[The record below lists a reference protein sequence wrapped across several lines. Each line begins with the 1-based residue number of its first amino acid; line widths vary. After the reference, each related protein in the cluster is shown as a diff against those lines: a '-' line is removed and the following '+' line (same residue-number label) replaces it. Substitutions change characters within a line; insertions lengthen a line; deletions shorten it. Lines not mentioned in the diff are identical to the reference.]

1 MKRKTILNDIFAA
14 LALLLYFAELVFPK
28 ITTLFSS
35 SLVCLICFCFWI
47 FSVLTIDYK
56 FLLKKNNFILLLI
69 YLYLSTYPLLFGNNT
84 ISNRYISMSIIL
96 CGSIIFQYYYVHNRL
111 NILKKILTITL
122 FLAFIT
128 MQITY
133 SQLLLNPNISRSIKS
148 SGEYSLSLAQK
159 GIGGYS
165 FVYFI
170 TALSVPLLY
179 YAIKVKNQL
188 KRIIATIIY
197 VFSVVFI
204 IKSNYMTAFLTV
216 IVCSTILIMLLIM
229 SNKNIGF
236 GLSIFI
242 IGLLLILSFNVDNIL
257 TFIGDF
263 LPDRISRVLISK
275 NSETLTGSIMQ
286 EFLLDRFP
294 TILTSLEALI
304 NHPIAGAV
312 GSKSLEY
319 SGNFLIGFG
328 QHSFIFDTFALFG
341 LFGGMIGGYA
351 VLSPMENNKIWS
363 NHFAFRIAMITCV
376 LMLYFFNNATESIA
390 LVVTIIAP
398 FFAVELNNYV

>member
-351 VLSPMENNKIWS
+351 VLSPMKNNKIWS